1 MFDAVESV
9 LAERRGRSLA
19 RLRTV
24 GLVGAV
30 VFHAALATAAV
41 IVPNL
46 GKQEREPLEF
56 VNVQVVPAAALG
68 QRRPPTP
75 EPQPEPPPPEPEPE
89 PEIEEPAP
97 EEPEPETTRP
107 DPTPADPAPVLPVPS
122 DDAPPPEERKKPE
135 PRRPPSVPE
144 TPAGSPQGTVR
155 GSSTLGSVTV
165 GDPTF
170 TYGYYLDRVLASIEA
185 QWRRPPTDSPLE
197 VVLTF
202 RIGRDGRVSDLDVAV
217 PSGLNAFD
225 LAGLRAVQSA
235 SPLPPLPA
243 GYRKDS
249 LSVRLIVR

>member
-1 MFDAVESV
+1 LVDAVESV

-19 RLRTV
+19 RLRTF

-75 EPQPEPPPPEPEPE
+75 EPEPTPP
-89 PEIEEPAP
+89 EPAP
-97 EEPEPETTRP
+97 EVEEPAAEEPDPEPEVTKP
-107 DPTPADPAPVLPVPS
+107 EPAAADPAPVLPVPS
-122 DDAPPPEERKKPE
+122 DDAPPPEEKKQPQ
-135 PRRPPSVPE
+135 PRRPPSAPE
-144 TPAGSPQGTVR
+144 TPAGSPRGSLQ
-155 GSSTLGSVTV
+155 GSSTLGQVTV

-202 RIGRDGRVSDLDVAV
+202 RIGRDGRVSELDVAA

>member
-46 GKQEREPLEF
+46 GDEEREPLEF

-75 EPQPEPPPPEPEPE
+75 EPEPPPPEPEPE
-89 PEIEEPAP
+89 IEEPEP
-97 EEPEPETTRP
+97 EEPEPEP
-107 DPTPADPAPVLPVPS
+107 EVAEPEPAAADPAPVLPVPS
-122 DDAPPPEERKKPE
+122 DDAPPPEERKPE
-135 PRRPPSVPE
+135 PRRPPTAPE
-144 TPAGSPQGTVR
+144 TPAGSPQGSVQ

-197 VVLTF
+197 VVLRF
-202 RIGRDGRVSDLDVAV
+202 RIGRDGRVSELDVDV